1 MATPMTS
8 TTAMGYI
15 ISPPPWKNRTIV
27 PKEFIIR
34 LPCLNQSIKLVCLAN
49 VDCDL
54 LLIPAGRGCGFWR
67 RSRDRRRL
75 GLQRRKV
82 AVLTPEHI
90 TIDRCQHL
98 IEEAVGRSAGEFTQ
112 VGPFPRHH
120 EHLAGQFLVP
130 SDLRRIQLQPVL
142 CLAAATSRSRIGA

>member
-1 MATPMTS
+1 MAKPMTS

-15 ISPPPWKNRTIV
+15 ISPPPWKNRTMV

-54 LLIPAGRGCGFWR
+54 LLIPAGRRCGLWR
-67 RSRDRRRL
+67 RSRTRRRIR
-75 GLQRRKV
+75 LQRRKV
-82 AVLTPEHI
+82 AVLTPEHV

-98 IEEAVGRSAGEFTQ
+98 IEQAVGRSASKFTQ
-112 VGPFPRHH
+112 VGPFPRQDR
-120 EHLAGQFLVP
+120 HLAGQFLVP
-130 SDLRRIQLQPVL
+130 GDLGRIQFQPVL
-142 CLAAATSRSRIGA
+142 CLAAAVGCGWIGA